1 MVVIFALLCHTIFQ
15 PLSFPSVYFR
25 AEIVYWL
32 NKFEKYCYI
41 RIRIKIKRGAD
52 KFLAR
57 SGRKQANVS
66 VRMTWI
72 SFGALP
78 CRKKKNWWQ
87 LASWC
92 CWNRECSCHVS
103 ELVSVLVRPRTYQDS
118 GISFRFGSLTI
129 IVYFLITTAFRKLD
143 PFPSSGEEFSGG
155 SSPSEKMCHKPLN
168 NKFRHCPWEDNKL
181 LTSSWISLHFKKT
194 HSIYLAWLL

>member
-1 MVVIFALLCHTIFQ
+1 
-15 PLSFPSVYFR
+15 
-25 AEIVYWL
+25 
-32 NKFEKYCYI
+32 
-41 RIRIKIKRGAD
+41 
-52 KFLAR
+52 
-57 SGRKQANVS
+57 
-66 VRMTWI
+66 MTWI

-143 PFPSSGEEFSGG
+143 PFPSSGEEFSGVLHPRRKCAINHWII
-155 SSPSEKMCHKPLN
+155 SSDTVREKTISCSL
-168 NKFRHCPWEDNKL
+168 RHESHYILKKL
-181 LTSSWISLHFKKT
+181 TLFISPDFFKRT
-194 HSIYLAWLL
+194 NHSVLLPHSGPDTGVLISP